1 MLPSAGER
9 GGPVPP
15 VLPMPSLIRAR
26 RLLALLGALAT
37 LAGCREKAPTGT
49 ALVGVT
55 LIDGR
60 GGPVHRNVAIVIRG
74 SHVESVTPA
83 ESFELPELTRR
94 VDLPG
99 RYVIPGLID
108 AHVHA
113 PRWSLT
119 RFLAYGV
126 TTVRDLHGT
135 LDSVL
140 ALRTELREGRTTGPR
155 LFAAGAMIDGE
166 PTTYPDAIGITDGE
180 SARKAVDRLAIANT
194 DLVKLY
200 TRVTP
205 EMMKALTDEARELKL
220 PITAHLGLT
229 DAVTA
234 AELGV
239 RSLEHLSG
247 VPEAAT
253 ADPSPNYAAH
263 RSGFFAGWTF
273 FEHSWAGLDSA
284 RLTEVAA
291 QLAAK
296 RVVLVPTLIVHETFS
311 HLDDPASL
319 SRPELKAVPD
329 SERTK
334 WNVPGM
340 VLRAGWTADDYAA
353 FRAARPQQDLFLR
366 AFRTAGGQ
374 IVAGS
379 DATNQLLIPG
389 ESLHGELEL
398 LVKLGLTNADA
409 LAAATKRAAA
419 LLGADSLGVVAAG
432 KVADLVIL
440 KADPLADIRNARAIE
455 SVMLGGRLLSAD
467 SLRAS
472 W

>member
-1 MLPSAGER
+1 M
-9 GGPVPP
+9 PP
-15 VLPMPSLIRAR
+15 VIRICRSAA
-26 RLLALLGALAT
+26 LLAALVAPT
-37 LAGCREKAPTGT
+37 ACREKPPTGT

-60 GGPVHRNVAIVIRG
+60 GSPVQRNVAIVIRG
-74 SHVESVTPA
+74 THVESVTPA
-83 ESFELPELTRR
+83 ETFELPELTRR

-99 RYVIPGLID
+99 RFVIPGLID

-113 PRWSLT
+113 PRWALT

-140 ALRTELREGRTTGPR
+140 ALRTELREGRTVGPR
-155 LFAAGAMIDGE
+155 LFSAGAMIDGQ
-166 PTTYPDAIGITDGE
+166 PTTYPDAIGITDAE

-205 EMMKALTDEARELKL
+205 EMLKALAEEARELKL
-220 PITAHLGLT
+220 PVTAHLGLT

-234 AELGV
+234 ADLGV

-247 VPEAAT
+247 VPEAAS
-253 ADPSPNYAAH
+253 ANAAANYAAH
-263 RSGFFAGWTF
+263 QSGFFAGWTF

-284 RLTEVAA
+284 QLSAVAVK
-291 QLAAK
+291 LAAK
-296 RVVLVPTLIVHETFS
+296 HVFLVPTLIVHETFS

-319 SRPELKAVPD
+319 SRAELTAVPD
-329 SERTK
+329 SERTR

-340 VLRAGWTADDYAA
+340 VLRAGWTAEDYVA

-366 AFRTAGGQ
+366 EFRTAGGQ

-409 LAAATKRAAA
+409 LAAATKRGAA
-419 LLGADSLGVVAAG
+419 LLGADSLGVVAIG

-440 KADPLADIRNARAIE
+440 KADPLADIRNTRAIE